1 MKRKG
6 DFEGED
12 KFKKS
17 DSTIKSFVTSEK
29 IDKTTINDKTELWIT
44 VIDVGQGE
52 STLIRYR
59 KNGKDEHVLLVDGG
73 RLHFASATIIPT
85 LVVLKVE
92 KIDTI
97 ICSHY
102 DADHMEG
109 LIPLSKFLSIDGK
122 VYQRSSTAHKNEDK
136 IVTFRKNYR
145 DNLKTIEKGENIQ
158 IGNKMDK
165 ECPTIECVYVG
176 DGEIWS
182 EENNYSI
189 GLLLKFGTFKFFLGG
204 DLTSNYEDD
213 LELEH
218 VCAFKCGHHGSKH
231 STSET
236 FLSKITPNA
245 AFISAANH
253 SYCHPDDQVIERL
266 CKNENVRKIY
276 LTNCVYNRNGINPTF
291 DSQEEILLSDIY
303 KRILEWFKKNEDL
316 LKKQPKGFKEIL
328 ALNKSTSESSEFTS
342 LLGKDKLIIK
352 SSFVREAY
360 PKDEEARKQ
369 WNQLA
374 SFYYSAFN
382 IQKNLT
388 PELDEKKGEISK
400 LDEKKEE
407 ISKKRELK
415 GVVAASKNHFGNI
428 HLIVSGFDSLKN
440 HKFKVYFSDGEKMK
454 MIQHDCENKPNKVS
468 DTDRVDVAIVIRDE
482 KSENPYK
489 FTPAFSLITG
499 PSGEDRQNLTPDIVL
514 ELADLIDELIDI
526 IENIEDSKELEE
538 FAIKINT
545 IEKWDKIPEQA
556 GPGSKKLYEVY
567 NLAVKEYSELYAL
580 KNPFDEARKAINE
593 ARKVL

>member
-1 MKRKG
+1 MKRKE
-6 DFEGED
+6 DFYKED
-12 KFKKS
+12 KQKKS
-17 DSTIKSFVTSEK
+17 NITNKSFISSEKSEKSTIDD
-29 IDKTTINDKTELWIT
+29 ITELWIT

-52 STLIRYR
+52 STLIRYC
-59 KNGKDEHVLLVDGG
+59 KNGEDEHVLLVDGG
-73 RLHFASATIIPT
+73 RLHFAKTTIIPT
-85 LVVLKVE
+85 LLVLKVK
-92 KIDTI
+92 KIDAI

-109 LIPLSKFLSIDGK
+109 LIALSKFLSMDGK

-136 IVTFRKNYR
+136 IVTFRKTYN
-145 DNLKTIEKGENIQ
+145 DNLKTIEKGKNIK
-158 IGNKMDK
+158 IGNKVDK

-236 FLSKITPNA
+236 FLSKVKSNA

-253 SYCHPDDQVIERL
+253 SYCHPDDEVIERL

-276 LTNCVYNRNGINPTF
+276 LTNCVYNRRGINPNF
-291 DSQEEILLSDIY
+291 GYQEEILLIDIY
-303 KRILEWFKKNEDL
+303 KKILEWFKRNEDL
-316 LKKQPKGFKEIL
+316 LKKQPPVFKKIL
-328 ALNKSTSESSEFTS
+328 ALNKSEPKYPEFTS
-342 LLGKDKLIIK
+342 LLKEDKITIK
-352 SSFVREAY
+352 SSVVRNLY
-360 PKDEEARKQ
+360 PEDEDARKQ

-388 PELDEKKGEISK
+388 PEYDNEKKVISK
-400 LDEKKEE
+400 E
-407 ISKKRELK
+407 RELK

-428 HLIVSGFDSLKN
+428 HLIVSGSDSLKN

-454 MIQHDCENKPNKVS
+454 MIQHDCENKPKEVS
-468 DTDRVDVAIVIRDE
+468 DTDRDDVSLVIRDE
-482 KSENPYK
+482 KGENPYK

-514 ELADLIDELIDI
+514 ELADEIDNLINHIYEIKDEEKLN
-526 IENIEDSKELEE
+526 EVEKNINETEKWETVPINAKEAYKNLYKVYNDASKEYGE
-538 FAIKINT
+538 I
-545 IEKWDKIPEQA
+545 
-556 GPGSKKLYEVY
+556 
-567 NLAVKEYSELYAL
+567 YAL
-580 KNPFDEARKAINE
+580 KNPYKEARKAINE
-593 ARKVL
+593 ARELF